1 MKQSR
6 TRVLIV
12 NPGPPRIP
20 EDGNPRGDNPG
31 LDCHGF
37 ADSPSQRRTGSEVRL
52 CEGILARD
60 NPEISSCL
68 CEASEAEAIQD
79 SEFRYFTFFTLRFT
93 LPDMDHA
100 FRLEIGRKGS
110 KLALLDGERVVS
122 SREWPEARDMGQQL
136 FEAIDGL
143 LRESGVASTDVTH
156 FTIETDIPES
166 FTSVRIAQSVAKAW
180 EYGAKAD

>member
-1 MKQSR
+1 
-6 TRVLIV
+6 
-12 NPGPPRIP
+12 
-20 EDGNPRGDNPG
+20 
-31 LDCHGF
+31 
-37 ADSPSQRRTGSEVRL
+37 
-52 CEGILARD
+52 
-60 NPEISSCL
+60 
-68 CEASEAEAIQD
+68 
-79 SEFRYFTFFTLRFT
+79 
-93 LPDMDHA
+93 MDHA

-180 EYGAKAD
+180 EFGSSRAE